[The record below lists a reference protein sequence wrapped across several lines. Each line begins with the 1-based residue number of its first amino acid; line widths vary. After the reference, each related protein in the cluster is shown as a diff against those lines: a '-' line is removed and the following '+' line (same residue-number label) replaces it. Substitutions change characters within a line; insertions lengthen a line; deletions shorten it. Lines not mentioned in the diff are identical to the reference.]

1 MAAQIA
7 KDMVSDAKNY
17 SIRLNDSAHFE
28 EQLVRMFIAKFTAL
42 NVNLKHA
49 MPMPTNGV
57 KMRQKRNII
66 GNVLSSLTGLVTYEG
81 ETVSVGARPVPPRPP
96 PPHCSWRMI
105 RILGL
110 GVIPLGAENTPVSS
124 AG

>member
-57 KMRQKRNII
+57 KTRQKRNII

-81 ETVSVGARPVPPRPP
+81 ETVSVGARPYPTAPP
-96 PPHCSWRMI
+96 PS
-105 RILGL
+105 LL
-110 GVIPLGAENTPVSS
+110 AAYDTDFGAGGDLSR
-124 AG
+124 G